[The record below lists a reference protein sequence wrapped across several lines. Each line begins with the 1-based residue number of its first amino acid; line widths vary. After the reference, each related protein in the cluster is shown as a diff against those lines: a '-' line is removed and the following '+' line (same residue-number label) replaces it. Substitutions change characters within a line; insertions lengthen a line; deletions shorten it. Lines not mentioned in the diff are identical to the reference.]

1 MKKKGKNGPTS
12 PEPGSGGQA
21 AHEPDRSTERREPFR
36 GEGCGPWALWRQDD
50 NGVKF
55 LVCIR
60 KTRQEA
66 EEEQKAFERRHHK
79 QLYFVEPFVR

>member
-1 MKKKGKNGPTS
+1 MHRRDGISSDPDSRTQ
-12 PEPGSGGQA
+12 GQ
-21 AHEPDRSTERREPFR
+21 ESLQDDR
-36 GEGCGPWALWRQDD
+36 CDQWALWRQDD
-50 NGVKF
+50 NGLKF

-66 EEEQKAFERRHHK
+66 EEEQKALERHHHK